1 MKITIKTLQ
10 QKLFQI
16 EADGSDTVLD
26 LKSKIAESQGH
37 SVESQKL
44 IYSGKVLPDGKS
56 VASCEIK
63 EKDFL
68 VLMVSKP
75 KPSAASSSA
84 ATTSNIAS
92 ATPAAPVA
100 VQPSQ
105 PDPISA
111 PSPPAAAADTT
122 SAPSASALP
131 SLGASFLSGD
141 VLQSTIANMEEMGYP
156 RDQILRALKASYNNP
171 DRAVEYLLN
180 GIPEHLLA
188 ESSGVGGSVAPA
200 PDPAPAAQPAPE
212 APTAANP
219 VPQPQ
224 PSLQQQPQSVAP
236 SGPQNLF
243 QLAQQQQSAGT
254 GDGAAGNP
262 LAGVRA
268 PGGGA
273 GAGGGLESLRAD
285 PRFNAVRELVAQNPN
300 LLQPVIQQL
309 AQNNPQLA
317 QALAANPD
325 ALFNLLNEGLGDLD
339 DQDGEGPLPPGAQR
353 VSVTPEE
360 MAAIERLEALGFTR
374 QAVIEAYFACDKNEE
389 LAANFLFEGAF
400 DDNS

>member
-16 EADGSDTVLD
+16 EADGTDTVLD
-26 LKSKIAESQGH
+26 LKTKIAEGQGH
-37 SVESQKL
+37 VVESQKL
-44 IYSGKVLPDGKS
+44 IYSGKVLPDNKS

-75 KPSAASSSA
+75 KASAASTSA
-84 ATTSNIAS
+84 ATTSNTPS
-92 ATPAAPVA
+92 AAPATPVALPPIQPEPVPAAPSPA
-100 VQPSQ
+100 
-105 PDPISA
+105 PI
-111 PSPPAAAADTT
+111 PAADPPPT
-122 SAPSASALP
+122 APLSTPAPAP
-131 SLGASFLSGD
+131 ALGASFLSGEA
-141 VLQSTIANMEEMGYP
+141 LQSTITNMEEMGYP

-188 ESSGVGGSVAPA
+188 ESSGSGGSATPASAPA
-200 PDPAPAAQPAPE
+200 APAFQPAAPAAVPAAQP
-212 APTAANP
+212 
-219 VPQPQ
+219 Q
-224 PSLQQQPQSVAP
+224 QQQPAVPAA
-236 SGPQNLF
+236 PQNLF
-243 QLAQQQQSAGT
+243 QLAQQQQAG
-254 GDGAAGNP
+254 GAAGNP
-262 LAGVRA
+262 LAGLRA
-268 PGGGA
+268 GGGA
-273 GAGGGLESLRAD
+273 GAGAGLESLRGD
-285 PRFNAVRELVAQNPN
+285 PRFNAVRELVAQNPT

-309 AQNNPQLA
+309 AQSNPQLA
-317 QALAANPD
+317 QTLATNPE
-325 ALFNLLNEGLGDLD
+325 ALFNLLNEGLGEMD
-339 DQDGEGPLPPGAQR
+339 DQDGEGGIPPGAQV

-360 MAAIERLEALGFTR
+360 RAAIERLEALGFPR